1 MISFLHFWIT
11 SWLSN
16 VWSLH
21 TIFAIIGLYSTAVN
35 QTKFTANSHKF
46 ISQYDNLRQIS
57 SQQLNQKFNFSEQQS
72 CLPIGFSQLAFILPS
87 QALNLNKS
95 TVNTPNTS
103 IKAINN
109 KPNYWS
115 SVDTIISPPSLWRS
129 LHILL
134 PITLFPSSI
143 HKLDIAPNQI
153 LRSLQDFLLISVK
166 PAVVSPHL
174 SKLTKLTS
182 HFTSN
187 SPPHLINYPPSSS
200 LMMVVNQDEQSYQVW
215 VNHKFVAY
223 IPDESA
229 VNLLKQRLRQ
239 LATLP
244 RLDANQL
251 RPALVDGTPSLMIGN
266 RFFFGVDQHISNQL
280 NQSADLLAIEWI
292 NNLRIALKATPLS
305 LVEGQMQ
312 MYGLR
317 PSEVKFSGIASWYGQ
332 DFNGRLTANG
342 EIYHQVEFTVAHRSL
357 PFNTYLLVRNLQNG
371 RSVIVRVNDR
381 GPYILPRS
389 LDLSTQAAISIN
401 SDNVG
406 VVPYEAVVL
415 QPNPHKKTIKP
426 FIHKNEPVINE
437 KIMDFN

>member
-1 MISFLHFWIT
+1 
-11 SWLSN
+11 
-16 VWSLH
+16 V
-21 TIFAIIGLYSTAVN
+21 VN

-46 ISQYDNLRQIS
+46 I
-57 SQQLNQKFNFSEQQS
+57 
-72 CLPIGFSQLAFILPS
+72 
-87 QALNLNKS
+87 
-95 TVNTPNTS
+95 NTPNTS
-103 IKAINN
+103 IKAINS
-109 KPNYWS
+109 KPNYWP
-115 SVDTIISPPSLWRS
+115 SVDTIISPPSLCSS
-129 LHILL
+129 LYILL
-134 PITLFPSSI
+134 PITLFPSRI

-174 SKLTKLTS
+174 AKLTKLTG

-200 LMMVVNQDEQSYQVW
+200 LMMVVNHDEQSYQVW

-251 RPALVDGTPSLMIGN
+251 RPALVDGIPSLMIGN

-342 EIYHQVEFTVAHRSL
+342 EIYHQIEFTVAHRSL

-371 RSVIVRVNDR
+371 KSVIVRVNDR

-389 LDLSTQAAISIN
+389 LDLSTQAALSIN

-415 QPNPHKKTIKP
+415 EPNLHKTRVSP